1 MRRTQLYL
9 EENLWEILQI
19 QSRQTGLTMS
29 ELVRESVRERYL
41 GGAARRQEVFQAFV
55 GSRKDRE
62 EFADSEQYVRDLRLG
77 SRLDRLADK

>member
-41 GGAARRQEVFQAFV
+41 GGTARRQEVFQALV
-55 GSRKDRE
+55 GNRKDRE
-62 EFADSEQYVRDLRLG
+62 EFADSEQYVRDLRRG